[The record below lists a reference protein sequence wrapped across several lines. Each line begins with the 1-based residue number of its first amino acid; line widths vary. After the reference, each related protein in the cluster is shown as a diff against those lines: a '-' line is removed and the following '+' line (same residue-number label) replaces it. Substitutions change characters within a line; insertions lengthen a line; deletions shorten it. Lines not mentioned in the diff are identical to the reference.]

1 MFDTLTDKLG
11 AVLNKLTRRGAL
23 TEADVAAA
31 MREVRVAL
39 LEADVALPVVKD
51 FIAKVS
57 EKAVGESVVKSVTPG
72 QMVVKIVH
80 DELVAMLGGDPTDPQ
95 GGMSFDALGID
106 LAAPAPV
113 AVLMVGLQGS
123 GKTTTSAKIALR
135 LQTKEKKRVL
145 MVSLDTYRPAAQQ
158 QLAILGQQVGVVTLP
173 IVAGQQ
179 PLDIAKRGLNEAR
192 TGVFDVVLFDT
203 AGRLTIDEA
212 MMAEVAAV
220 RDLVKP
226 HETLLVTDAM
236 IGQDAV
242 ITAQSFNEKVGIT
255 GIVLTRVDGDARGGA
270 ALSMRAVTG
279 RPIKLM
285 GVGEK
290 VDALEVFH
298 PSRIAGRILGMGDV
312 VSLVEKAVAN
322 VDHEKAEKLAARMAE
337 GKFDLNDM
345 LSQLQQIQRMGD
357 MKGIMSLI
365 PGLGQAMKQVK
376 DSQIDPKAFKR
387 LEAIIQS
394 MTPKERRV
402 PDLIKASRK
411 QRIATGSGTTVAD
424 VNKLLKQHQQM
435 ETMMKRMKKMGGIGA
450 LAGMMGGGGGLG
462 GLMGG
467 LGGAGGG
474 AGMQRP
480 GGPPFGRR

>member
-11 AVLNKLTRRGAL
+11 AVLSKLTRRGAL
-23 TEADVAAA
+23 TPADVAAA

-39 LEADVALPVVKD
+39 LEADVALAVVKD

-57 EKAVGESVVKSVTPG
+57 EKAVGESVVKSVKPG

-80 DELVAMLGGDPTDPQ
+80 DELVAMLGGDPDDPQ
-95 GGMSFDALGID
+95 GGMSFDSVGID

-123 GKTTTSAKIALR
+123 GKTTTSAKIAHR

-173 IVAGQQ
+173 LVAGQQ
-179 PLDIAKRGLNEAR
+179 PIDIAKRGLAEAR

-242 ITAQSFNEKVGIT
+242 VTAQSFNEKVGIT

-270 ALSMRAVTG
+270 ALSMRAITG

-290 VDALEVFH
+290 VDALEAFH
-298 PSRIAGRILGMGDV
+298 PARIAGRILGMGDV

-376 DSQIDPKAFKR
+376 DSQLAPKTFKR
-387 LEAIIQS
+387 LEAIILS
-394 MTPKERRV
+394 MTPKERCV
-402 PDLIKASRK
+402 PELIKASRK
-411 QRIATGSGTTVAD
+411 QRIATGSGTSVAD

-450 LAGMMGGGGGLG
+450 LAGMMGGGGGLS

-467 LGGAGGG
+467 LG
-474 AGMQRP
+474 AGMQRS

>member
-11 AVLNKLTRRGAL
+11 SVLSKLTRRGAL
-23 TEADVAAA
+23 TAADVTAA

-39 LEADVALPVVKD
+39 LEADVALSVVKD

-72 QMVVKIVH
+72 QMVIKIVH
-80 DELVAMLGGDPTDPQ
+80 DELVTMLGGDPNDP
-95 GGMSFDALGID
+95 GTMGFESAGID

-123 GKTTTSAKIALR
+123 GKTTTSAKIAHR

-145 MVSLDTYRPAAQQ
+145 MVSLDTYRPAAQE
-158 QLAILGQQVGVVTLP
+158 QLAILGKQVSVITLP

-179 PLDIAKRGLNEAR
+179 PLDIAKRGLAEAR
-192 TGVFDVVLFDT
+192 TGVFDVVMFDT
-203 AGRLTIDEA
+203 AGRLTIDDA
-212 MMAEVAAV
+212 MMAEVTAI

-290 VDALEVFH
+290 VDALETFH

-322 VDHEKAEKLAARMAE
+322 VDHDKAEKLAARMAE

-357 MKGIMSLI
+357 MKGLLGLI
-365 PGLGQAMKQVK
+365 PGIGAAMKQVK
-376 DSQIDPKAFKR
+376 DSQLDPKTFKR

-411 QRIATGSGTTVAD
+411 VRIATGSGTTVAD

-435 ETMMKRMKKMGGIGA
+435 ETMMKRMKKMGGMGA
-450 LAGMMGGGGGLG
+450 LAGMMGGGAGGGLG

-467 LGGAGGG
+467 LGGSLP
-474 AGMQRP
+474 RP
-480 GGPPFGRR
+480 GGPPPGRR

>member
-1 MFDTLTDKLG
+1 MFDTLADKLG
-11 AVLNKLTRRGAL
+11 AALNKLTRRGAL
-23 TEADVAAA
+23 TESDVTAA

-51 FIAKVS
+51 FIATVS
-57 EKAVGESVVKSVTPG
+57 AQAVGEAVVKSVTPG

-80 DELVAMLGGDPTDPQ
+80 DELVNMLGGDTVPPNFEAS
-95 GGMSFDALGID
+95 GLD

-113 AVLMVGLQGS
+113 PVLMVGLQGS
-123 GKTTTSAKIALR
+123 GKTTTTAKIAHR
-135 LQTKEKKRVL
+135 LQTKDRKRVL
-145 MVSLDTYRPAAQQ
+145 MVSLDTYRPAAQE
-158 QLAILGQQVGVVTLP
+158 QLAILGKQVSALTLP

-179 PLDIAKRGLNEAR
+179 PFDIARRGLAEAR
-192 TGVFDVVLFDT
+192 AGGFDVVLFDT

-212 MMAEVAAV
+212 MMAEVAAL
-220 RDLVKP
+220 RDLIKP
-226 HETLLVTDAM
+226 QETLLVTDAM

-242 ITAQSFNEKVGIT
+242 TTAHAFNAKIGVT

-290 VDALEVFH
+290 IDALDVFH
-298 PSRIAGRILGMGDV
+298 PARIAGRILGMGDV
-312 VSLVEKAVAN
+312 VSLVEKAASTI
-322 VDHEKAEKLAARMAE
+322 DQDKAEKLAARMAE

-345 LSQLQQIQRMGD
+345 LAQLQQIQRMGD
-357 MKGIMSLI
+357 MKGLLGLI
-365 PGLGQAMKQVK
+365 PGFGQAMKQIK
-376 DSQIDPKAFKR
+376 SADLDPKQFKR

-411 QRIATGSGTTVAD
+411 QRIAAGSGTTVAE

-435 ETMMKRMKKMGGIGA
+435 ETVMKRMKKMGGVGA
-450 LAGMMGGGGGLG
+450 LGGLFGGGGMPG
-462 GLMGG
+462 GLPGG
-467 LGGAGGG
+467 LP
-474 AGMQRP
+474 RP
-480 GGPPFGRR
+480 GGGYPFGKR

>member
-11 AVLNKLTRRGAL
+11 SVLNKLTRRGAL
-23 TEADVAAA
+23 TSADVSAA
-31 MREVRVAL
+31 MREVRVAM

-57 EKAVGESVVKSVTPG
+57 EKAVGEDVVKSVTPG

-80 DELVAMLGGDPTDPQ
+80 DELVAMLGGDPNDP
-95 GGMSFDALGID
+95 GVMSLESAGID

-123 GKTTTSAKIALR
+123 GKTTTSAKIAHR

-145 MVSLDTYRPAAQQ
+145 MVSLDTYRPAAQD
-158 QLAILGQQVGVVTLP
+158 QLAILGKQVGVVTLP

-179 PLDIAKRGLNEAR
+179 PLDIAKRGLAEAR
-192 TGVFDVVLFDT
+192 TGVFDVVMFDT

-212 MMAEVAAV
+212 MMSEVTAV
-220 RDLVKP
+220 RDLVRP

-242 ITAQSFNEKVGIT
+242 TTAQSFNEKVGIT
-255 GIVLTRVDGDARGGA
+255 GIVLTRIDGDARGGA
-270 ALSMRAVTG
+270 ALSMRAITG
-279 RPIKLM
+279 KPIKLM

-290 VDALEVFH
+290 VDALEIFH

-322 VDHEKAEKLAARMAE
+322 VDHEKAEKLAARMQE

-357 MKGIMSLI
+357 MKGILGLI
-365 PGLGQAMKQVK
+365 PGLGNALKQVK
-376 DSQIDPKAFKR
+376 DSQLDPKQFKR

-411 QRIATGSGTTVAD
+411 QRIAAGSGTSVPE

-435 ETMMKRMKKMGGIGA
+435 ETMMKRMKKMGGMGA
-450 LAGMMGGGGGLG
+450 LAGMMGGGAGGLAG
-462 GLMGG
+462 MM
-467 LGGAGGG
+467 GGAGGMG
-474 AGMQRP
+474 GLPRP
-480 GGPPFGRR
+480 GGPPFGRK

>member
-1 MFDTLTDKLG
+1 MFDTLTDKLS
-11 AVLNKLTRRGAL
+11 AVFSKLTGRGAL
-23 TEADVAAA
+23 SEADVAAA

-57 EKAVGESVVKSVTPG
+57 EQAVGEAVVKSVTPG

-80 DELVAMLGGDPTDPQ
+80 DALVDMLGGKDAQ
-95 GGMSFDALGID
+95 GDID

-123 GKTTTSAKIALR
+123 GKTTTTAKIANR
-135 LQTKEKKRVL
+135 LQSLFKKRVL
-145 MVSLDTYRPAAQQ
+145 MVSLDVYRPAAQD
-158 QLAILGQQVGVVTLP
+158 QLAILGKQVNVITLP

-179 PLDIAKRGLNEAR
+179 PVDIARRGLTEAR
-192 TGVFDVVLFDT
+192 NGGFDVVIFDT
-203 AGRLTIDEA
+203 AGRLTIDE
-212 MMAEVAAV
+212 MMMSEVAAV
-220 RDLVKP
+220 RDMVKP

-242 ITAQSFNEKVGIT
+242 TTAQSFNEKVGIT

-270 ALSMRAVTG
+270 ALSMRAITG
-279 RPIKLM
+279 RPIKLI

-290 VDALEVFH
+290 VDALDTFNPE
-298 PSRIAGRILGMGDV
+298 RIAGRILGMGDV
-312 VSLVEKAVAN
+312 VSLVEKAITTI
-322 VDHEKAEKLAARMAE
+322 DQEKAEKLAARMQE

-345 LSQLQQIQRMGD
+345 LTQLQQIQRMGD
-357 MKGIMSLI
+357 MKGLLGLI
-365 PGLGQAMKQVK
+365 PGLGQAVKQLK
-376 DSQIDPKAFKR
+376 SADLDPKQFKR

-394 MTPKERRV
+394 MTPKERRN

-411 QRIATGSGTTVAD
+411 QRIATGSGTSVPE

-435 ETMMKRMKKMGGIGA
+435 ETVMKRMKKMGGLGA
-450 LAGMMGGGGGLG
+450 LGAMMGGGMPGLGGLGGGGLG
-462 GLMGG
+462 KLPGGG
-467 LGGAGGG
+467 LP
-474 AGMQRP
+474 RP
-480 GGPPFGRR
+480 GGFPFGKR

>member
-11 AVLNKLTRRGAL
+11 AALNKLTRRGAL

-31 MREVRVAL
+31 MRDVRVAL

-51 FIAKVS
+51 FITKIS
-57 EKAVGESVVKSVTPG
+57 EKAVGEAVIKSVTPG
-72 QMVVKIVH
+72 QLVVKIVH
-80 DELVAMLGGDPTDPQ
+80 DELVEMLGGENAA
-95 GGMSFDALGID
+95 SGID

-123 GKTTTSAKIALR
+123 GKTTTTGKIANR
-135 LQTKEKKRVL
+135 LQNKDRKRVL
-145 MVSLDTYRPAAQQ
+145 MVSLDTYRPAAQE
-158 QLAILGQQVGVVTLP
+158 QLAILGKQASVISLP

-179 PLDIAKRGLNEAR
+179 PLEIAKRGLEEAR
-192 TGVFDVVLFDT
+192 RGGFDVVLFDT

-212 MMAEVAAV
+212 MMTEIAAL
-220 RDLVKP
+220 RDLITP

-236 IGQDAV
+236 IGQDSV
-242 ITAQSFNEKVGIT
+242 TTAKSFNEKVGIT

-279 RPIKLM
+279 RPIKLI

-290 VDALEVFH
+290 VDALDVFS
-298 PSRIAGRILGMGDV
+298 PERIAGRILGMGDV
-312 VSLVEKAVAN
+312 VSLVERAVETIDKAEA
-322 VDHEKAEKLAARMAE
+322 EKAAARMAA
-337 GKFDLNDM
+337 GKFDLTDM

-357 MKGIMSLI
+357 MKGLLGLI
-365 PGLGQAMKQVK
+365 PGVGQAMKQMKGGV
-376 DSQIDPKAFKR
+376 DLDPKQFKR

-394 MTPKERRV
+394 MTPKERRL

-450 LAGMMGGGGGLG
+450 LAGMFGGGGGLP
-462 GLMGG
+462 GLP
-467 LGGAGGG
+467 GAGG
-474 AGMQRP
+474 AP
-480 GGPPFGRR
+480 GGLPRPPGGFPFGKR

>member
-11 AVLNKLTRRGAL
+11 SVLQKLTRRGAL

-39 LEADVALPVVKD
+39 LEADVALPVVKE

-57 EKAVGESVVKSVTPG
+57 EKAVGEAVVKSVTPG
-72 QMVVKIVH
+72 QMVVKVVH
-80 DELVAMLGGDPTDPQ
+80 DELVAMLGGEADAMPTFE
-95 GGMSFDALGID
+95 GAGLD

-113 AVLMVGLQGS
+113 PVLMVGLQGS
-123 GKTTTSAKIALR
+123 GKTTTTAKIAHR
-135 LQTKEKKRVL
+135 LQSKERKRVL
-145 MVSLDTYRPAAQQ
+145 MVSLDTYRPAAQE
-158 QLAILGQQVGVVTLP
+158 QLAILGRQINVVTLP

-179 PLDIAKRGLNEAR
+179 PLDIAKRGLTEAR
-192 TGVFDVVLFDT
+192 NGSFDVVLFDT
-203 AGRLTIDEA
+203 AGRLTIDDA

-242 ITAQSFNEKVGIT
+242 TTAQSFNEKVSIT

-279 RPIKLM
+279 RPIKLI

-290 VDALEVFH
+290 VDALDVFH
-298 PSRIAGRILGMGDV
+298 PARIAGRILGMGDV
-312 VSLVEKAVAN
+312 VSLVEKAITN
-322 VDHEKAEKLAARMAE
+322 VDQEKAEKLAQRMAE

-345 LSQLQQIQRMGD
+345 LAQLQQIQRMGD
-357 MKGIMSLI
+357 MKGLLGLI
-365 PGLGQAMKQVK
+365 PGVGQAMKQIK
-376 DSQIDPKAFKR
+376 QADIDPKAFKR

-394 MTPKERRV
+394 MTPKERRL
-402 PDLIKASRK
+402 PDIIKASRK
-411 QRIATGSGTTVAD
+411 TRIATGAGTTVAE

-450 LAGMMGGGGGLG
+450 IASMFGGGMPGPGGLG
-462 GLMGG
+462 P
-467 LGGAGGG
+467 LGGPSLPRGP
-474 AGMQRP
+474 QRP
-480 GGPPFGRR
+480 GYPFGKR

>member
-1 MFDTLTDKLG
+1 MFDALTDKLG
-11 AVLNKLTRRGAL
+11 SVLNKLTRRGAL
-23 TEADVAAA
+23 TEADVSAA

-57 EKAVGESVVKSVTPG
+57 EQAVGEAVVKSVSPG

-80 DELVAMLGGDPTDPQ
+80 DALVEMLGGVAGAAP
-95 GGMSFDALGID
+95 SFDTAGIS
-106 LAAPAPV
+106 LNAPAPV

-123 GKTTTSAKIALR
+123 GKTTTTAKIAHR
-135 LQTKEKKRVL
+135 LQSKDKKRVL
-145 MVSLDTYRPAAQQ
+145 MVSLDTYRPAAQD
-158 QLAILGQQVGVVTLP
+158 QLAILGKQVNVVTLP

-179 PLDIAKRGLNEAR
+179 PLDIARRGLAEAR
-192 TGVFDVVLFDT
+192 TGVFDVVVFDT
-203 AGRLTIDEA
+203 AGRLTIDDA
-212 MMAEVAAV
+212 MMAEVTAV
-220 RDLVKP
+220 RDLIKP

-270 ALSMRAVTG
+270 ALSMRAITG
-279 RPIKLM
+279 RPIKLI

-290 VDALEVFH
+290 VDALDVFD

-322 VDHEKAEKLAARMAE
+322 VDQEKAEKLAARMAE

-345 LSQLQQIQRMGD
+345 LTQLQQIQRMGD
-357 MKGIMSLI
+357 MKGLLGLI
-365 PGLGQAMKQVK
+365 PGVGQAMKQMK
-376 DSQIDPKAFKR
+376 GDIDPKQFKR

-402 PDLIKASRK
+402 PDIIKASRK
-411 QRIATGSGTTVAD
+411 QRIATGAGTTVAE

-435 ETMMKRMKKMGGIGA
+435 ETVMKRMKKMGGMGA
-450 LAGMMGGGGGLG
+450 LASMFGGGLPG
-462 GLMGG
+462 M
-467 LGGAGGG
+467 GGG
-474 AGMQRP
+474 AGLPPNLPRPP
-480 GGPPFGRR
+480 GGFPFKR

>member
-11 AVLNKLTRRGAL
+11 SVLNKLTRRGAL

-39 LEADVALPVVKD
+39 LEADVALSVVKD

-80 DELVAMLGGDPTDPQ
+80 DELVAMLGGDPEDP
-95 GGMSFDALGID
+95 GTMGLDTPGID
-106 LAAPAPV
+106 LNAPAPV
-113 AVLMVGLQGS
+113 PVLMVGLQGS
-123 GKTTTSAKIALR
+123 GKTTTSAKIAHR
-135 LQTKEKKRVL
+135 LQTKFKKRVL
-145 MVSLDTYRPAAQQ
+145 MVSLDTYRPAAQD
-158 QLAILGQQVGVVTLP
+158 QLAILGKQVGVVTLP

-179 PLDIAKRGLNEAR
+179 PLDIAKRGLAEAR
-192 TGVFDVVLFDT
+192 TGVFDVVMFDT

-212 MMAEVAAV
+212 MMAEVTAV

-290 VDALEVFH
+290 TDALEIFH

-322 VDHEKAEKLAARMAE
+322 VDQEKAEKLAARMAE

-357 MKGIMSLI
+357 MKGLLGLI
-365 PGLGQAMKQVK
+365 PGIGQAMKQVK
-376 DSQIDPKAFKR
+376 DSQLDPKTFKR

-450 LAGMMGGGGGLG
+450 LAGMMGGAGGPGGGLG

-467 LGGAGGG
+467 MGSLP
-474 AGMQRP
+474 RP

>member
-11 AVLNKLTRRGAL
+11 AALNKLTRRGAL
-23 TEADVAAA
+23 TEADVASA

-39 LEADVALPVVKD
+39 LEADVALPVVKE

-57 EKAVGESVVKSVTPG
+57 EKAVGEKVVKSVTPG

-80 DELVAMLGGDPTDPQ
+80 DELVAMLGGDPANENIAAQ
-95 GGMSFDALGID
+95 FDSTGID
-106 LAAPAPV
+106 LNAPAPV
-113 AVLMVGLQGS
+113 AVLVVGLQGS
-123 GKTTTSAKIALR
+123 GKTTTSAKIAHR

-145 MVSLDTYRPAAQQ
+145 MVSLDTYRPAAQD

-179 PLDIAKRGLNEAR
+179 PLEIARRGLAEAR
-192 TGVFDVVLFDT
+192 SGVFDVVMFDT
-203 AGRLTIDEA
+203 AGRLTIDET
-212 MMAEVAAV
+212 MMAEVTAV

-242 ITAQSFNEKVGIT
+242 ITAQSFDEKVGIT

-270 ALSMRAVTG
+270 ALSMRAITG

-298 PSRIAGRILGMGDV
+298 PQRIAGRILGMGDV
-312 VSLVEKAVAN
+312 VGLVEKAIGN
-322 VDHEKAEKLAARMAE
+322 VDHEKAEKLAARMQE

-357 MKGIMSLI
+357 MKSLLGLI
-365 PGLGQAMKQVK
+365 PGLGNALKQVK
-376 DSQIDPKAFKR
+376 DSQMDPKTFKR

-411 QRIATGSGTTVAD
+411 QRIATGSGTSVPE

-435 ETMMKRMKKMGGIGA
+435 ETMMKRMKKMGGMGA
-450 LAGMMGGGGGLG
+450 LAGMMGGGAGGGLG

-467 LGGAGGG
+467 MGN
-474 AGMQRP
+474 MPRP
-480 GGPPFGRR
+480 GGPPFGRK

>member
-1 MFDTLTDKLG
+1 MFDALTDKLG
-11 AVLNKLTRRGAL
+11 SVLSKLTRRGAL

-39 LEADVALPVVKD
+39 LEADVALSVVKD

-57 EKAVGESVVKSVTPG
+57 EKAVGEAVVKSVTPG
-72 QMVVKIVH
+72 QMVIKIVH
-80 DELVAMLGGDPTDPQ
+80 DELVTMLGGNPDAPP
-95 GGMSFDALGID
+95 SFDSSGLD

-123 GKTTTSAKIALR
+123 GKTTTTAKIAHR
-135 LQTKEKKRVL
+135 LQSKERKRVL
-145 MVSLDTYRPAAQQ
+145 MVSLDTYRPAAQE
-158 QLAILGQQVGVVTLP
+158 QLAILGRQVNVVTLP

-179 PLDIAKRGLNEAR
+179 PLDIARRGLVEAR
-192 TGVFDVVLFDT
+192 NGVFDVVLFDT
-203 AGRLTIDEA
+203 AGRLTIDDA
-212 MMAEVAAV
+212 MMTEVAAV
-220 RDLVKP
+220 RDVVKP
-226 HETLLVTDAM
+226 HEVLLVTDAM

-270 ALSMRAVTG
+270 ALSMRAITG

-376 DSQIDPKAFKR
+376 DSQLDPKAFKR
-387 LEAIIQS
+387 LEAIIQA

-435 ETMMKRMKKMGGIGA
+435 ETMMKRMKKMGGMGA
-450 LAGMMGGGGGLG
+450 LAGMMGGAGGLG

-467 LGGAGGG
+467 LGGGG
-474 AGMQRP
+474 GMQRP

>member
-1 MFDTLTDKLG
+1 MFDSLTDKLG
-11 AVLNKLTRRGAL
+11 AVLKSLTRRGAL
-23 TEADVAAA
+23 TPADVAAA
-31 MREVRVAL
+31 MREVRLAL
-39 LEADVALPVVKD
+39 LEADVALAVVKD

-57 EKAVGESVVKSVTPG
+57 EQAVGEAVVKSVTPG

-80 DELVAMLGGDPTDPQ
+80 DELVAMLGGDDGTL
-95 GGMSFDALGID
+95 GFDSAGID
-106 LAAPAPV
+106 LKAPAPV

-123 GKTTTSAKIALR
+123 GKTTTSAKIAHR
-135 LQTKEKKRVL
+135 LQSKEKKRVL
-145 MVSLDTYRPAAQQ
+145 MVSLDTYRPAAQE
-158 QLAILGQQVGVVTLP
+158 QLAILGKQVGVVTLP

-179 PLDIAKRGLNEAR
+179 PLDIARRGLADAR

-212 MMAEVAAV
+212 MMAEIAAI

-242 ITAQSFNEKVGIT
+242 VTAQSFNEKVGIT

-270 ALSMRAVTG
+270 ALSMRAITG

-290 VDALEVFH
+290 VDALEIFH
-298 PSRIAGRILGMGDV
+298 PARIAGRILGMGDV

-322 VDHEKAEKLAARMAE
+322 VDHEKAEKLAARMQE

-345 LSQLQQIQRMGD
+345 LSQLQQVQRMGD
-357 MKGIMSLI
+357 MKGILGLI

-376 DSQIDPKAFKR
+376 DADLDPKAFKR

-411 QRIATGSGTTVAD
+411 QRIAAGSGTTVAD

-462 GLMGG
+462 GLAGMMGG
-467 LGGAGGG
+467 SLP
-474 AGMQRP
+474 RP
-480 GGPPFGRR
+480 GGPPVGRR

>member
-1 MFDTLTDKLG
+1 MFDSLTDKLSS
-11 AVLNKLTRRGAL
+11 VFSKLTGRGAL
-23 TEADVAAA
+23 SESDVAAA
-31 MREVRVAL
+31 MREVRIAL

-80 DELVAMLGGDPTDPQ
+80 DELVEMLGGKDSPGDI
-95 GGMSFDALGID
+95 S

-113 AVLMVGLQGS
+113 GVLMVGLQGS
-123 GKTTTSAKIALR
+123 GKTTTTAKIANR
-135 LQTKEKKRVL
+135 LQTLFKKRVL
-145 MVSLDTYRPAAQQ
+145 MVSLDVYRPAAQD
-158 QLAILGQQVGVVTLP
+158 QLAILGKQVNVVTLP

-179 PLDIAKRGLNEAR
+179 PVDIARRGLTEAR
-192 TGVFDVVLFDT
+192 NGGFDVVIFDT
-203 AGRLTIDEA
+203 AGRLTIDEV
-212 MMAEVAAV
+212 MMSEVTAV
-220 RDLVKP
+220 RDVVQP

-279 RPIKLM
+279 RPIKLI
-285 GVGEK
+285 GIGEK
-290 VDALEVFH
+290 VDALDTFNPE
-298 PSRIAGRILGMGDV
+298 RIAGRILGMGDV
-312 VSLVEKAVAN
+312 VSLVEKAISTI
-322 VDHEKAEKLAARMAE
+322 DQEKAEKLAARMQE

-345 LSQLQQIQRMGD
+345 LTQLQQIQRMGD
-357 MKGIMSLI
+357 MKGLLGLI
-365 PGLGQAMKQVK
+365 PGLGQAMKQIK
-376 DSQIDPKAFKR
+376 SADLDPKQFKR

-394 MTPKERRV
+394 MTPKERRN

-411 QRIATGSGTTVAD
+411 VRIAAGSGTTVPD

-435 ETMMKRMKKMGGIGA
+435 ETVMKRMKKMGGLGA
-450 LAGMMGGGGGLG
+450 LGAMMGGGGLPG
-462 GLMGG
+462 M
-467 LGGAGGG
+467 GGAGGG
-474 AGMQRP
+474 LGKLPGGGLPRP
-480 GGPPFGRR
+480 GGFPFGKR

>member
-1 MFDTLTDKLG
+1 MFDTLTDRLS
-11 AVLNKLTRRGAL
+11 AVLNKLTGRGAL
-23 TEADVAAA
+23 SEADVAGA

-39 LEADVALPVVKD
+39 LEADVALAVVKD

-57 EKAVGESVVKSVTPG
+57 EKAVGEAVVKSVTPG

-80 DELVAMLGGDPTDPQ
+80 DELVEMLGGKDAQ
-95 GGMSFDALGID
+95 GDIS

-113 AVLMVGLQGS
+113 GVLMVGLQGS
-123 GKTTTSAKIALR
+123 GKTTTTAKIANR
-135 LQTKEKKRVL
+135 LQNMQKKRVL
-145 MVSLDTYRPAAQQ
+145 MVSLDVYRPAAQD
-158 QLAILGQQVGVVTLP
+158 QLAILGQQVNVVTLP

-179 PLDIAKRGLNEAR
+179 PVDIARRGLAEAR
-192 TGVFDVVLFDT
+192 NGGFDVVIFDT

-220 RDLVKP
+220 RDIVKP

-242 ITAQSFNEKVGIT
+242 TTAQSFNEKVGIT

-279 RPIKLM
+279 RPVKLI
-285 GVGEK
+285 GIGEK
-290 VDALEVFH
+290 VDALDAFNPE
-298 PSRIAGRILGMGDV
+298 RIAGRILGMGDV
-312 VSLVEKAVAN
+312 VSLVEKAITTI
-322 VDHEKAEKLAARMAE
+322 DHEKAEKLAARMQE

-345 LSQLQQIQRMGD
+345 LTQLQQIQRMGD
-357 MKGIMSLI
+357 MKGLLGLI
-365 PGLGQAMKQVK
+365 PGLGQAMKQIK
-376 DSQIDPKAFKR
+376 SADLDPKQFKR

-394 MTPKERRV
+394 MTPKERRN

-411 QRIATGSGTTVAD
+411 QRIAAGSGTTVPD

-435 ETMMKRMKKMGGIGA
+435 ETVMKRMKKMGGLGA
-450 LAGMMGGGGGLG
+450 LGALMGGGGGLPG
-462 GLMGG
+462 GGG
-467 LGGAGGG
+467 LGKLPGGG
-474 AGMQRP
+474 LPRP
-480 GGPPFGRR
+480 GGFPFGKR